1 MLIELLSMSNYGNY
15 NIKVAQ
21 ILGLETAVYLNELMN
36 INEKAVR
43 KKKIDDNIFIVDRQY
58 IQSRTTIEPLRQ
70 EELETNL
77 IKLGILEKTDKSN
90 NINLNITALT
100 SILAAPEED
109 LKGIAKIAKKTKNA
123 LKFIHQRDIL
133 VFADKFQLKR
143 VIKNLIQNAI
153 SYGRPKTPI
162 EISIGEIPNYIIIK
176 VKDHGDGISKENID
190 RIFNKYYSAANKF
203 RKIGTGLGLYL
214 ALQIVKAHNGDLTVE
229 SAEGE
234 FTEFCIKIPIN
245 YERNTLQY

>member
-43 KKKIDDNIFIVDRQY
+43 KKKIDDNIFIVDREY
-58 IQSRTTIEPLRQ
+58 IQSRTTIEPIKQ

-77 IKLGILEKTDKSN
+77 IKLGILEKTEKSN

-109 LKGIAKIAKKTKNA
+109 LKGIAKIAKKTKNSTSKSTKTEQIVNSLKGNIVTTNEELNNAYSEWIEAVVAKVNWMSKKAVVAGQQQIDEFANRNLDVA
-123 LKFIHQRDIL
+123 LK
-133 VFADKFQLKR
+133 V
-143 VIKNLIQNAI
+143 
-153 SYGRPKTPI
+153 I
-162 EISIGEIPNYIIIK
+162 EIATINGYADMSWAINSYKRNYSVPYQVNPMTTAPMSESSNTSNGSKPK
-176 VKDHGDGISKENID
+176 V
-190 RIFNKYYSAANKF
+190 RL
-203 RKIGTGLGLYL
+203 GTE
-214 ALQIVKAHNGDLTVE
+214 V
-229 SAEGE
+229 
-234 FTEFCIKIPIN
+234 F
-245 YERNTLQY
+245 

>member
-109 LKGIAKIAKKTKNA
+109 LKGIAKIAKKTKNSTSKSTKTEQIVNSLKGNIVTTNEELNNAYSEWIEAVVAKVNWMSKKAVVAGQQQIDEFANRNLDVA
-123 LKFIHQRDIL
+123 LK
-133 VFADKFQLKR
+133 V
-143 VIKNLIQNAI
+143 
-153 SYGRPKTPI
+153 I
-162 EISIGEIPNYIIIK
+162 EIATINGYADMSWAINSYKRNYSVPYQVTPTIL
-176 VKDHGDGISKENID
+176 SSSNESSNT
-190 RIFNKYYSAANKF
+190 S
-203 RKIGTGLGLYL
+203 TGQKPKLRL
-214 ALQIVKAHNGDLTVE
+214 
-229 SAEGE
+229 S
-234 FTEFCIKIPIN
+234 TEVF
-245 YERNTLQY
+245 